1 MCSTNADDTGKGS
14 RAGRGNCVPRY
25 ATAMRL
31 LTVRTMWR
39 VLNRLVLVWLAKETC
54 KTECMSLIF

>member
-1 MCSTNADDTGKGS
+1 
-14 RAGRGNCVPRY
+14 
-25 ATAMRL
+25 MRL

-39 VLNRLVLVWLAKETC
+39 VLNRLMLVWLAKETC